1 MDPVSITPTRQDYA
15 GVSYYLCG
23 NYFQRK
29 GERLH
34 RRVWSDAHG
43 PIPDGYHVHHVN
55 HDRTDNRLAN
65 LELREAG
72 DHIAYHGRIL
82 TPAKLEAL
90 RRVAPALQEGN
101 ARMTHEQRAEAARR
115 GWEKMERTT
124 IVCEVCG
131 AEKVTA
137 HPSRARFCGGTCKAR
152 ARRARLRAQ
161 G

>member
-1 MDPVSITPTRQDYA
+1 MAPVRITPPRQDYA
-15 GVSYYLCG
+15 GVSHSLCG
-23 NYFQRK
+23 RYFQHK

-34 RRVWSDAHG
+34 RRVWMDAHG
-43 PIPDGYHVHHVN
+43 PIPDGYHIHHVN

-72 DHIAYHGRIL
+72 DHIAHHGRIL
-82 TPAKLEAL
+82 TPARLESL

-101 ARMTHEQRAEAARR
+101 ARMTTEQRADAARR
-115 GWEKMERTT
+115 GWERVESHA
-124 IVCEVCG
+124 VACEVCG
-131 AEKVTA
+131 REFHTA
-137 HPSRARFCGGTCKAR
+137 FPSRARFCGGTCRAR